1 MLWGAVHL
9 RLRCYYICRSR
20 KQRMDAYFVT
30 EDKWRLVMFWYT
42 WKTVG
47 RLMRLKPQ
55 DKTLARLKVEM
66 SDKLDIKVW
75 NFDQSVHFDVK
86 YQEYFQRHLRQ
97 HPTLIKR
104 TPEGS
109 GNLTEEPLLSEVLSR
124 TAASVLCCK
133 SRWIRDGIN
142 PCLIPPPFSSLFFHG
157 RSFGHGFRET
167 AAVNKAQDSPLG
179 TEKVRVSKNNK
190 SAGRARLR
198 WSSQTTGREKNHRK
212 YRIYSIYTT
221 Y

>member
-30 EDKWRLVMFWYT
+30 EDKWRLVMFWYM
-42 WKTVG
+42 WKNGVTNSGPTDEVETSGQNTGTFKG
-47 RLMRLKPQ
+47 RN
-55 DKTLARLKVEM
+55 
-66 SDKLDIKVW
+66 VW
-75 NFDQSVHFDVK
+75 QIRHIVHFDVK

-109 GNLTEEPLLSEVLSR
+109 GNLTDEPLLSEVLSR

-142 PCLIPPPFSSLFFHG
+142 PCLISPPFSSLFFHG